1 MSLDNLVTR
10 SKTPP
15 SDISYFGKYTSDR
28 ALENC
33 GKGGA
38 KQTSIF
44 FF

>member
-1 MSLDNLVTR
+1 MSLNNLVTR

-33 GKGGA
+33 GKGA
-38 KQTSIF
+38 KQASIF